1 MPDLISLLI
10 LLIVIGVVFWASKKI
25 MAAFG
30 IGEPIN
36 TVVIVL
42 LVIVCLVAVLNF
54 FGYGG
59 PLQLRHR

>member
-10 LLIVIGVVFWASKKI
+10 LLIVIGVVFWAARKI
-25 MAAFG
+25 MGAFG
-30 IGEPIN
+30 IGDPIN
-36 TVVIVL
+36 TVVLVL
-42 LVIVCLVAVLNF
+42 LVIVCLIAVLNF